1 MDSPSFHEFKRKTS
15 FFLKEHIKTA
25 RLAFTDVTPA
35 EILTEEAT
43 DGDSITVDSR
53 TLGFISSAAFE
64 VDDYGRI
71 VDILHNRL
79 WKYDKKRWQCS
90 YKALILLERLLTHG
104 PKRVAEDFQYDKD
117 IIWEMGS
124 LKYVDEKG
132 FNWGLSVRNKS
143 ERVLKLLED
152 ESYLKEQRE
161 KARKITTVIKGSGSF
176 CQRSSPGDPYSKE
189 NSTFASYVRCNSHYS
204 TSQNKE
210 DDSDEGH
217 FLEERIQNSRE
228 LSKGYRFMP
237 EISRGMT
244 YSELSSRH
252 GYKVDH
258 SFCEDL
264 QHQIR
269 ESLIS

>member
-1 MDSPSFHEFKRKTS
+1 MDSPSFYEFKRKTS
-15 FFLKEHIKTA
+15 FFFKEQIKTA

-43 DGDSITVDSR
+43 DGDSITLDCR
-53 TLGFISSAAFE
+53 ILGFISRAAFE
-64 VDDYGRI
+64 VDDYWRI
-71 VDILHNRL
+71 VDVLHKRL

-104 PKRVAEDFQYDKD
+104 PKSVAEDFQYDKD

-143 ERVLKLLED
+143 ERVLKLLQD

-161 KARKITTVIKGSGSF
+161 TVRKITTGIKGSGSF
-176 CQRSSPGDPYSKE
+176 CQRSSMDPNSKE
-189 NSTFASYVRCNSHYS
+189 YPTFASYGRCNSQYN
-204 TSQNKE
+204 TSQKQE
-210 DDSDEGH
+210 DDANKGY
-217 FLEERIQNSRE
+217 FIKERIQNLRE
-228 LSKGYRFMP
+228 FSNDYRFMP
-237 EISRGMT
+237 EISSGIT
-244 YSELSSRH
+244 NSCLSSRH
-252 GYKVDH
+252 GYKEDH
-258 SFCEDL
+258 PFCEDR

-269 ESLIS
+269 ESLLS